1 VDKTTEA
8 LSRTGVG
15 AETTGYAAKR
25 DWSMAM
31 IITAAAVL
39 IMFTWF
45 WIAELISPPGTL
57 RMPLHAWAAAEL
69 SSSGSAYR

>member
-1 VDKTTEA
+1 
-8 LSRTGVG
+8 
-15 AETTGYAAKR
+15 
-25 DWSMAM
+25 MAM